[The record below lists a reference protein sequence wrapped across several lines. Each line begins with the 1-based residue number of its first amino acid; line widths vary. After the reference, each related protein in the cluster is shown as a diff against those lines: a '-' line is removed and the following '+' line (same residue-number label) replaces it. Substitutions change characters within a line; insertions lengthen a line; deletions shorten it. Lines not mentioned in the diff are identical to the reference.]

1 MYIEPFDILTN
12 LAKLYLLS
20 LNKTKKWIIFFQL
33 LFSWNRLVFSLFS
46 IHKRDTPITEVVNA
60 DGYKELQELIEEKF
74 PFLDEDGVARVYKN
88 VIDLVNHQ
96 SVRILKKKK
105 KKQIE
110 SICFVF
116 LQRGE
121 VLYHHVVSTA
131 ENRFMTRKN

>member
-1 MYIEPFDILTN
+1 M
-12 LAKLYLLS
+12 
-20 LNKTKKWIIFFQL
+20 
-33 LFSWNRLVFSLFS
+33 
-46 IHKRDTPITEVVNA
+46 
-60 DGYKELQELIEEKF
+60 QELIEEKF
-74 PFLDEDGVARVYKN
+74 PVLDEDGVARVYKN

-96 SVRILKKKK
+96 SVRILKKK